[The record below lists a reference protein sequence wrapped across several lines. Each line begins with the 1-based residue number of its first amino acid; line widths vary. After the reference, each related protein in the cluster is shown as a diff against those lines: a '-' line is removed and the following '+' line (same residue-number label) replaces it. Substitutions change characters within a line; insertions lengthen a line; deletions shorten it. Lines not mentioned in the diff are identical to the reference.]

1 MPRFT
6 LCAAIPLFD
15 RDPINPAVPINRLR
29 APRVAAAPGRLQAG
43 ALPRALPWAVAS
55 PTASSRSFEWRF
67 ECRWSER

>member
-43 ALPRALPWAVAS
+43 ALPRALPLRPQARRHPSIFGTVL
-55 PTASSRSFEWRF
+55 RLLLE
-67 ECRWSER
+67 

>member
-6 LCAAIPLFD
+6 LCPAIPLFD

-43 ALPRALPWAVAS
+43 ALPRALPLGGREPDGILSVFGMAVRL
-55 PTASSRSFEWRF
+55 PLE
-67 ECRWSER
+67 